1 VPTEPFTATAAGVRV
16 AVRVQPGASRTG
28 IDGLKTLDD
37 GQVVLAIRVSAAPE
51 DGKAN
56 AALIKLL
63 AKTWKV
69 PKNALEIVAG
79 HGNRRKIVQID
90 GDPTEMQARLRLWMA
105 DLGAMG
111 PGAK

>member
-1 VPTEPFTATAAGVRV
+1 VPSEPFTATAAGVRV

-37 GQVVLAIRVSAAPE
+37 GRVVLAIRVTAAAE
-51 DGKAN
+51 GGKAN

-69 PKNALEIVAG
+69 PKSALEIVAG

-90 GDPTEMQARLRLWMA
+90 GDPTGLQARLRGWLA
-105 DLGAMG
+105 DFVAAEKGG
-111 PGAK
+111 

>member
-1 VPTEPFTATAAGVRV
+1 MAAGVRV
-16 AVRVQPGASRTG
+16 AVRVQPGASHTG

-37 GQVVLAIRVSAAPE
+37 GRVVLAIRVSAAAE
-51 DGKAN
+51 GGKAN

-90 GDPTEMQARLRLWMA
+90 GDPANVLARLRMWMS
-105 DLGAMG
+105 DLVPAESSGKARTREE
-111 PGAK
+111 